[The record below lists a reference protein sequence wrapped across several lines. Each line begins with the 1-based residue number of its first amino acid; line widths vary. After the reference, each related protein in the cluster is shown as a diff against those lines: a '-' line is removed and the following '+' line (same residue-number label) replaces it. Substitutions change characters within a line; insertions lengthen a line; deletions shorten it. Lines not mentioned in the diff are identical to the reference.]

1 MQFQLVLNEIISP
14 SKRLYNVKQAD
25 GEAGVL
31 FLFVYIIQFQ
41 RSRVD
46 KPANLQMSSWA
57 VLGAAGRGEE
67 REIGL
72 GQRSAEWED

>member
-1 MQFQLVLNEIISP
+1 M
-14 SKRLYNVKQAD
+14 KQAD
-25 GEAGVL
+25 GESGVL

-46 KPANLQMSSWA
+46 RPGNLQMSSGA
-57 VLGAAGRGEE
+57 VLGAAGRGEK

-72 GQRSAEWED
+72 GQRSAEWVG